1 MSKNHEP
8 GSETRT
14 AGLFAVTRATLL
26 CLLWLCV
33 CRAFAPVRPRQDDL
47 EAAASTD
54 SEVAS
59 TASSTGGA
67 SSVCSGDSSRSRAR
81 DRDLS
86 LELCSNWSEEGEE
99 DVLLGLSLARA
110 R

>member
-1 MSKNHEP
+1 MCVRLANS
-8 GSETRT
+8 S
-14 AGLFAVTRATLL
+14 
-26 CLLWLCV
+26 CV
-33 CRAFAPVRPRQDDL
+33 CFLIKQDDL

-67 SSVCSGDSSRSRAR
+67 SSVASGDSSRSKAV

-86 LELCSNWSEEGEE
+86 LSPCSNWNDEGEE

-110 R
+110 RCNKL

>member
-1 MSKNHEP
+1 MRVRCNAP
-8 GSETRT
+8 
-14 AGLFAVTRATLL
+14 LFFS
-26 CLLWLCV
+26 W
-33 CRAFAPVRPRQDDL
+33 QDDL

-86 LELCSNWSEEGEE
+86 FELCSNWSEEGEE
-99 DVLLGLSLARA
+99 DMLLGLSLARA

>member
-1 MSKNHEP
+1 MHNTKIH
-8 GSETRT
+8 TH
-14 AGLFAVTRATLL
+14 A
-26 CLLWLCV
+26 
-33 CRAFAPVRPRQDDL
+33 RPCACAQDDL

-67 SSVCSGDSSRSRAR
+67 SSVCSGDSYRGRAG

-86 LELCSNWSEEGEE
+86 LSSCSRWSEEGEE

-110 R
+110 RFVGAVHMCSSRGCCCCT

>member
-1 MSKNHEP
+1 M
-8 GSETRT
+8 R
-14 AGLFAVTRATLL
+14 
-26 CLLWLCV
+26 
-33 CRAFAPVRPRQDDL
+33 VRLAKYSYVRFLIEQDDL

-67 SSVCSGDSSRSRAR
+67 SSVASGDSFRSKAV

-86 LELCSNWSEEGEE
+86 LSICSNWNDEGEE

-110 R
+110 RYNKTRNTS